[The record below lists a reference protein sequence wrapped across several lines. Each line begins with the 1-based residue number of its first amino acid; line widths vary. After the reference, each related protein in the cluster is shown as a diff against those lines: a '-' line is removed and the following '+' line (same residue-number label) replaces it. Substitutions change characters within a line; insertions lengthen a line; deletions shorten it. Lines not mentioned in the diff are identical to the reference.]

1 MEIQKPMSTAFQKA
15 QRHYEAMEDP
25 LLSEDDEMLPQPA
38 ALLEIRACNE
48 HAQNLINY
56 RAVKRMNELD
66 KPKTFRGRGR
76 RKAAKGLPIG
86 RTLSGEIHRG

>member
-1 MEIQKPMSTAFQKA
+1 MLAVRLFVEATEENPEAQGMSGLQESLLERTD
-15 QRHYEAMEDP
+15 MNDP
-25 LLSEDDEMLPQPA
+25 LQ
-38 ALLEIRACNE
+38 EIRDCNE

-86 RTLSGEIHRG
+86 RTLSREIHRG